1 MCVLCTIR
9 AIHPYL
15 SCHIESTDF
24 TDLAHS
30 IQNGSHPSPP
40 IDPVPD
46 AIHEFHLEVEEIIIG
61 FETRL
66 SHIQR
71 NGLRALGS
79 SLGDVDG
86 DEDVEPDTGLP
97 QSLDEVSILPIP
109 VDDSISAFPISES
122 DFPVVG
128 RGKVEVEE
136 ALERGESILT
146 GKHEE
151 VPIDN
156 EVDRAPRMHTSTAAP
171 SSVSPLHAEL

>member
-1 MCVLCTIR
+1 MSLFF
-9 AIHPYL
+9 
-15 SCHIESTDF
+15 IESNNF
-24 TDLAHS
+24 TNLAHS

-71 NGLRALGS
+71 NGLSALGS
-79 SLGDVDG
+79 SLSDRDG
-86 DEDVEPDTGLP
+86 DEDVEKDAGFP
-97 QSLDEVSILPIP
+97 QTPAEVSILPIP
-109 VDDSISAFPISES
+109 TDDSNSAFPISEN

-136 ALERGESILT
+136 ALGRAESVLT
-146 GKHEE
+146 GKDEE
-151 VPIDN
+151 GPIDD
-156 EVDRAPRMHTSTAAP
+156 EVDRAPRMDTPTAAP